1 MKDSPKIPLWAVYAA
16 DALMFAAVFA
26 VALPNI
32 ITATPLSAGA
42 VFWCSIMVLG
52 GLLASL
58 VPYYLDN
65 AGGGAKKRAERD
77 AKVDS
82 DLGII
87 FDELAALRMMI
98 ADAEERGE
106 SYPAR
111 LEALES
117 ASEKLSAASSRG
129 VSKEELSALVAEIRE
144 AVKKKIGEVENCVA
158 DISAKSERTAQEQ
171 RDTDKIV
178 AELCSDITILK
189 DLLPASNESIT
200 DELCALKEK
209 IDAVSNAASAPA
221 DDAEIIPDEPADGE
235 DDELFENPAE
245 HPSGML
251 GRALAASE
259 NSRGSVDKFISLGRP
274 QESAP
279 AQTDAAEVSEKSGE
293 DSPAEPTLDSV
304 REQFDKIADDILLG
318 KSEDASSEPAETQ
331 PAAADAAQAQNVSAA
346 AESAAAP
353 DVAATPEVSPAPD
366 ASANADAERVSETPA
381 RADSSDS
388 LPPPPDYGDNSGDEH
403 FFDFAD
409 SPWGLDESKTAE
421 SGDTLFELPELI
433 SKAQKPK
440 KGDACITVNAMVG
453 IGNKP
458 YLRGFGGGLSPDKGV
473 PMEFVEI
480 GKWRYVF
487 PDAQSPI
494 EFTVLNNDINP
505 SSSGEY
511 FKVLPA
517 EKLELNLTF
526 PF

>member
-58 VPYYLDN
+58 VPYYIDN
-65 AGGGAKKRAERD
+65 SGGGEKRRAERD

-129 VSKEELSALVAEIRE
+129 VSKEELAALVAEIRE

-158 DISAKSERTAQEQ
+158 DVSAKSERTAQEQ

-221 DDAEIIPDEPADGE
+221 DDAEITPDEPADGE
-235 DDELFENPAE
+235 DDELFESPSE

-279 AQTDAAEVSEKSGE
+279 AQTGAAEVSEKSGE

-318 KSEDASSEPAETQ
+318 KSEEASAPAETHT
-331 PAAADAAQAQNVSAA
+331 ATADAAQAQNESAA
-346 AESAAAP
+346 AESAA
-353 DVAATPEVSPAPD
+353 VPEVSPAPD
-366 ASANADAERVSETPA
+366 ASANVDSAHVSEAPA

>member
-32 ITATPLSAGA
+32 ITATPLSVGA

-65 AGGGAKKRAERD
+65 SGGGAKKRAERD

-106 SYPAR
+106 TYPAR

-129 VSKEELSALVAEIRE
+129 VSKEELAALVAEIRE

-171 RDTDKIV
+171 HDTDKIV

-200 DELCALKEK
+200 DELCTLREK

-235 DDELFENPAE
+235 DDELFESPAE
-245 HPSGML
+245 RPSGML

-279 AQTDAAEVSEKSGE
+279 AQSDAAEVSEKTGE

-304 REQFDKIADDILLG
+304 REQFDKIADDILSG
-318 KSEDASSEPAETQ
+318 KSEEASAPAEAQ
-331 PAAADAAQAQNVSAA
+331 PATTVAAQAQNESVA

-353 DVAATPEVSPAPD
+353 EVAAVSD
-366 ASANADAERVSETPA
+366 ASANADAERGSETPA
-381 RADSSDS
+381 QADSSDS
-388 LPPPPDYGDNSGDEH
+388 LPPPPDYGDNAGDEH

>member
-65 AGGGAKKRAERD
+65 SGGGAKKRAERD

-82 DLGII
+82 NLGII

-117 ASEKLSAASSRG
+117 ASEKLSVASSRG
-129 VSKEELSALVAEIRE
+129 VSKEELAALVAEIRE

-158 DISAKSERTAQEQ
+158 DISAKSAQEQ
-171 RDTDKIV
+171 HDTDKIV

-209 IDAVSNAASAPA
+209 IDAVSNAASASA
-221 DDAEIIPDEPADGE
+221 DDAEITPDEPADGE
-235 DDELFENPAE
+235 DDELFESPSE

-279 AQTDAAEVSEKSGE
+279 AQPDAAEVSEKSGE
-293 DSPAEPTLDSV
+293 DSRAEPTLDSV

-331 PAAADAAQAQNVSAA
+331 PAVADAAQAQNEPAA
-346 AESAAAP
+346 AESAALP
-353 DVAATPEVSPAPD
+353 EGSVASEVSPAPD
-366 ASANADAERVSETPA
+366 ASANADTERVEAPA
-381 RADSSDS
+381 QADSSDS
-388 LPPPPDYGDNSGDEH
+388 LPPPPDYGDNAGDEH

-421 SGDTLFELPELI
+421 SSDTLFELPELI